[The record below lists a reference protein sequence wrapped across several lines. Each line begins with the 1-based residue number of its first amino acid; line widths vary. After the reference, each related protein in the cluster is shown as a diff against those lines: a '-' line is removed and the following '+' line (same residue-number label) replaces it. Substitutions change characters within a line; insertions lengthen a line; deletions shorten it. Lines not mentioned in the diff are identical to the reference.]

1 VAFVGKSRLL
11 VCEISE
17 RKILSSG
24 RFYLCYKKEEKLGN
38 LAGNF
43 MGQRDFEEGFDQ
55 EDRPRRLSEYLDR
68 QVDHGSKVYEAV
80 DENGGGECGTSP
92 GTVYT
97 RDKKLEWAVG
107 E

>member
-1 VAFVGKSRLL
+1 MS
-11 VCEISE
+11 
-17 RKILSSG
+17 
-24 RFYLCYKKEEKLGN
+24 YN

-43 MGQRDFEEGFDQ
+43 MGQGGSKEGFDQ
-55 EDRPRRLSEYLDR
+55 EDRPRRLCAYLDR

-80 DENGGGECGTSP
+80 DENGGGECGTST

-97 RDKKLEWAVG
+97 GNKKLECAVG

>member
-1 VAFVGKSRLL
+1 VAFDGKTRLL
-11 VCEISE
+11 VCESSE
-17 RKILSSG
+17 RKILSSW

-43 MGQRDFEEGFDQ
+43 MGQRGSEEGFDQ
-55 EDRPRRLSEYLDR
+55 EDRPRCLSEYLDK

-80 DENGGGECGTSP
+80 DENGGGECGTSS
-92 GTVYT
+92 GTIYT
-97 RDKKLEWAVG
+97 GDKNLECAVG